1 MSKDLEIHLAK
12 AKAVDEGIK
21 SFSEKIGNIPTPW
34 EKGDIITFP
43 AKIEG
48 NSFKRKIG
56 TDKFEYIVVTVKSVD
71 GTTRPADFF
80 PSLFRRRVR
89 KCDIETRDDVP
100 TAVPTN
106 EYVAASGSIVDKL
119 YAKSCRVNDVVTAIL
134 GKSIT
139 ISEVHEV
146 DSCKYGTTE
155 PAIAK
160 VFDFEPSG
168 WAFEDEAP
176 AAEAADAE

>member
-12 AKAVDEGIK
+12 AAATDEGIK

-43 AKIEG
+43 KKIEG

-56 TDKFEYIVVTVKSVD
+56 TDKFEYIVVTVTSVD

-89 KCDIETRDDVP
+89 RCDIETRDDVP

-106 EYVAASGSIVDKL
+106 EYVAAGGSIVDKL
-119 YAKSCRVNDVVTAIL
+119 YAKSCRVNDVVTAVL
-134 GKSIT
+134 GKSIV

-146 DSCKYGTTE
+146 DSCKFGTTE
-155 PAIAK
+155 PATAK

-168 WAFEDEAP
+168 WKFEDEASAAKP
-176 AAEAADAE
+176 AEAK